1 VRNFQ
6 HVQTFEKVK
15 MPKMIG
21 QGLSRR
27 EREALDALHRLGKA
41 TASEVMEAMPQPPS
55 YSAVRSILRI
65 LETKGHV
72 RHEEEGKRYL
82 YLPVEA
88 PQAAARSALDQVM
101 NTFFGG
107 SLESAVRTFLGG
119 QTEGVE
125 EEELSRLAEL
135 IEQARREKRGE

>member
-1 VRNFQ
+1 
-6 HVQTFEKVK
+6 